1 MNNSTKRHCRT
12 MGEIAHESGWT
23 GLVKACQEHGLHSTE
38 FQEARLVLQKNLAR
52 SEAEYQIRK
61 AANQA
66 ELYERGY

>member
-1 MNNSTKRHCRT
+1 MNNSTERHYRT

-23 GLVKACQEHGLHSTE
+23 GLMKAYQEHGLHSVE

-66 ELYERGY
+66 RLYEEGY